1 MIEHYKQYLNLIL
14 VAQQYAHKQGINDLG
29 IQTTIFELEEEIRR
43 TELRDFWM
51 RVK

>member
-14 VAQQYAHKQGINDLG
+14 AAQQYANAQDIHDFGIE
-29 IQTTIFELEEEIRR
+29 TMIFEMEEEIRR

-51 RVK
+51 TTK